1 MIITSSAR
9 HFNQLRLC
17 HELGNELERP
27 TLDSYRLTIA
37 ATQPPCMVVHE
48 VRANAHDS
56 LHCSFANAVIAI
68 RNAHAPNIAEQLA
81 SRLPS
86 HTYSN

>member
-9 HFNQLRLC
+9 HFNQLRSW
-17 HELGNELERP
+17 HELGHELENA

-37 ATQPPCMVVHE
+37 ATQSPRMVVHK
-48 VRANAHDS
+48 VRVNAHDS
-56 LHCSFANAVIAI
+56 LHCSFANAIIAI
-68 RNAHAPNIAEQLA
+68 CNTHVLNSAEQLA

>member
-9 HFNQLRLC
+9 HFNQLRLW
-17 HELGNELERP
+17 HELGHELESA

-37 ATQPPCMVVHE
+37 ATQPPRMVVHE

-68 RNAHAPNIAEQLA
+68 RNTCTEQ
-81 SRLPS
+81 R
-86 HTYSN
+86 